1 MQNILVC
8 QTGGWIGDMV
18 LLTPALRALKH
29 AFRESRLELLLRP
42 RVADLM
48 EWHPYVDACIIDK
61 KADGRCRSFTRLVR
75 RVRHTS
81 FDLAVVLHPT
91 SLRNALLPFL
101 ARIPI
106 RVGTNVSGRGM
117 LLTKSCRDDTSVHEV
132 HRYLR
137 VLQLLDIDAI
147 SDDLEFWHTDADRQF
162 IENLLRAEGFSRN
175 DRLIAVNLG
184 TTWATKRWDIVKFT
198 EVIRRITRLV
208 PETKV
213 VLTGSPTEQPLTEAL
228 PTSLPIINL
237 VGKTSILQLGALLER
252 CEVCLTCDSGP
263 MHIAAA
269 VGTPT
274 VALFGPTDPGRH
286 RPYGVGHTVIEK
298 SVSCRPCYKRS
309 CYRQDAPHLCTQEI
323 GTDEVVTAVE
333 TRLYQKDSVV

>member
-29 AFRESRLELLLRP
+29 AFRESHLELLLRP
-42 RVADLM
+42 RVAALM
-48 EWHPYVDACIIDK
+48 ELHPYVDACIVDK
-61 KADGRCRSFTRLVR
+61 KTDGRCRSFTRLVR

-91 SLRNALLPFL
+91 SFRNALLPFL

-106 RVGTNVSGRGM
+106 RVGTNVGGRGM

-137 VLQLLDIDAI
+137 VLQLLDIDTAL
-147 SDDLEFWHTDADRQF
+147 DALEFWHTDADRQF

-198 EVIRRITRLV
+198 GVIRQITRLV

-213 VLTGSPTEQPLTEAL
+213 VLTGSSTEQTLTEAL
-228 PTSLPIINL
+228 PASLPIINL

-298 SVSCRPCYKRS
+298 SVSCRPCYKRW
-309 CYRQDAPHLCTQEI
+309 CHRQDAPHLCTQEI
-323 GTDEVVTAVE
+323 EADEVITAVE
-333 TRLYQKDSVV
+333 TRLYRKDSVV